1 MNQNTKRRVVIT
13 GMATINPLGDNLDT
27 YIENLLAGNSGIRRW
42 ESLDVSII
50 ECKVGGDLGNYD
62 CAGALEAFKEPLGDK
77 QYKKIRKLFRTAT
90 FSAKTAV
97 LCSLGA
103 YRDAGLFDVEINPYR
118 TGTIVGGHN
127 FNSKYLYDNGVQFR
141 EEPEFIDALS
151 GVEGIDPSIPGLI
164 TESLSIFGP
173 SFTVGGA
180 CASGNL
186 AMRIAMQDIILGECD
201 RSVVTGAVFDMCTA
215 DIHASEFIGAIV
227 TAPYF
232 MDHPEKASRP
242 FDSQRSGFIY
252 SHGAGTLI
260 LEGLD
265 TALERGAR
273 IHAEVLGVKANANGN
288 HQPQPDAGKQ
298 AWLIKELL
306 DSVSVRPEE
315 VDYVNCHATGTP
327 VGDIEEIQAI
337 KTAFGEHAYSLKL
350 NAPKSMLGH
359 VCWSAPIVET
369 IGGILQM
376 HRGELHPTINID
388 KVDPAVDLD
397 ICANTRVPHTIN
409 TMLKNSF
416 GFGGL
421 NSCSLI
427 RRYVPS
433 GENSR

>member
-1 MNQNTKRRVVIT
+1 MSQHLKRRVAIT
-13 GMATINPLGDNLDT
+13 GMATINPLGDTLDA
-27 YIENLLAGNSGIRRW
+27 YIDNLLAGRSGVRKW

-50 ECKVGGDLGNYD
+50 QCKVGGDLGNYD
-62 CAGALEAFKEPLGDK
+62 CSGALEGFKAPLGEAR
-77 QYKKIRKLFRTAT
+77 YKKIRKLFRTAT

-103 YRDAGLFDVEINPYR
+103 YLDAGLLTADPDPYR
-118 TGTIVGGHN
+118 TGAVVGGHN

-164 TESLSIFGP
+164 TESLVLYGP

-186 AMRIAMQDIILGECD
+186 ALRIAMQDIAYGECD
-201 RSVVTGAVFDMCTA
+201 RSVVTGAIFDMCTA
-215 DIHASEFIGAIV
+215 DIHASEFIGAVV
-227 TAPYF
+227 TDPRF
-232 MDHPEKASRP
+232 MAEPAKASRP
-242 FDSQRSGFIY
+242 FDSERSGFVY
-252 SHGAGTLI
+252 SHGAGTLV
-260 LEGLD
+260 LED
-265 TALERGAR
+265 LESARNRGAR
-273 IHAEVLGVKANANGN
+273 IYAELLGVKANANGN
-288 HQPQPDAGKQ
+288 HQPQPDSGKQ
-298 AWLIKELL
+298 ARLITDLL
-306 DSVSVRPEE
+306 DATGVKPSE

-327 VGDIEEIQAI
+327 LGDIEEIQAI
-337 KTAFGEHAYSLKL
+337 KTAFGDHARSLKL

-376 HRGELHPTINID
+376 QRGELHPTINID

-397 ICANTRVPHTIN
+397 ICANKRQAYEIN
-409 TMLKNSF
+409 VMLKNSF

-427 RRYVPS
+427 RRYVDS
-433 GENSR
+433 

>member
-1 MNQNTKRRVVIT
+1 M
-13 GMATINPLGDNLDT
+13 
-27 YIENLLAGNSGIRRW
+27 
-42 ESLDVSII
+42 
-50 ECKVGGDLGNYD
+50 GGDLGSYD
-62 CAGALEAFKEPLGDK
+62 CQAGLDELRPNLEEA

-97 LCSLGA
+97 LCALRA
-103 YRDAGLFDVEINPYR
+103 YRDAGLLGADFDPYR
-118 TGTIVGGHN
+118 TGAIAGGHN

-164 TESLSIFGP
+164 SESLQVYGP
-173 SFTVGGA
+173 SFTIGGA

-186 AMRIAMQDIILGECD
+186 ALRAAVQDIICGECD

-215 DIHASEFIGAIV
+215 DIHASEFIGAVV
-227 TAPYF
+227 TDPEF
-232 MDHPEKASRP
+232 MAAPEKASRP
-242 FDSQRSGFIY
+242 FDVRRSGFIY
-252 SHGAGTLI
+252 SHGAGTLV
-260 LEGLD
+260 LED
-265 TALERGAR
+265 LESAESRGAR
-273 IHAEVLGVKANANGN
+273 IYAEVLGVKANANGN
-288 HQPQPDAGKQ
+288 HQPQPDSQKQ
-298 AWLIKELL
+298 ARLISELL
-306 DSVSVRPEE
+306 AAAGVQPDQ

-327 VGDIEEIQAI
+327 LGDIEEIEAI
-337 KTAFGEHAYSLKL
+337 KTAFGSHAYKLKL

-388 KVDPAVDLD
+388 EVDPAVDLD
-397 ICANTRVPHTIN
+397 ICANKRQRHQVNI
-409 TMLKNSF
+409 MLKNSF

-427 RRYVPS
+427 RRYPL
-433 GENSR
+433 EKD